1 MLDNDDMSNAVTRR
15 RALSEQTRGEI
26 LEAARESFGALG
38 YEAASIGVIAKAA
51 RVTSGA
57 LYHHFSDKQALFAA
71 VAEKIEA
78 DLMAELVKAGE
89 GAADPWAQL
98 EGAAL
103 YALDHLMDDRLRR
116 IVLVDA
122 PKVLGASAWR
132 AIQMRYGLG
141 MATAAMTALSAAGQA
156 RTADPALSAQMLL
169 AALFQGAEAAA
180 IADDPKAALE
190 RVRHDLL
197 ILMRAYRA

>member
-1 MLDNDDMSNAVTRR
+1 MSNAATRR
-15 RALSEQTRGEI
+15 KALSEQTRGEI
-26 LEAARESFGALG
+26 LVAARESFGALG

-51 RVTSGA
+51 GVTSGA
-57 LYHHFSDKQALFAA
+57 LYHHFADKQALFAA

-78 DLMAELVKAGE
+78 YLMEELVKAGE
-89 GAADPWAQL
+89 GAPDPWAQL
-98 EGAAL
+98 EAAAL
-103 YALDHLMDDRLRR
+103 YALDHLMDDRLRQ

-122 PKVLGASAWR
+122 PKVLGAAAWR

-141 MATAAMTALSAAGQA
+141 MATAAMAAMADAGMA
-156 RTADPALSAQMLL
+156 RTADPALAAQMLL

-180 IADDPKAALE
+180 ASDDPKAALG
-190 RVRHDLL
+190 RVRQDLL